1 MDTTKAPSPGVE
13 SLRRRQVRQFL
24 GRFAQTG
31 TQALGSLFDPV
42 QLESLIR
49 QHSTHQ
55 RERIYPP
62 MVTLSLFLEQV
73 LGADHSCQDAVAR
86 GLSSR
91 VAQDLPASSLNTGP
105 YCKARQRL
113 SSALL
118 VELCKTLGQRICQT
132 QPHPWHWRGRE
143 VKLIDGTTVS
153 MPDTALNQASY
164 PQSTLQKAGL
174 GFPVMRIVGI
184 ISLGCGAVLD
194 WVQGAC
200 SGKLSGETAMLRQL
214 DAALHPGDI
223 VLMDRYYTG
232 YFTVARLLAQGVDF
246 VSRQHQLRHT
256 DFAQGQRLGK
266 GDHVALWSRP
276 VRPKWMT
283 PEEYEAT
290 PLNLQVRET
299 RVGEWTVISSLK
311 DAKAVS
317 RQDLNELYCWRWHVE
332 LDLRAI
338 KAVMQMDVLRCKT
351 PAMVIKEVAAHLLAY
366 NLVRSVMAQAAY
378 RVGCLPRQLSFK
390 GALQQL
396 RAFEEQLRHGAY
408 TRTTWLCEV
417 LIAGVGQLKLQHRP
431 GRVEPRAIK
440 RRSKNL
446 AFLTQPRG
454 VLKAELQAL
463 RERKMEGVWA

>member
-31 TQALGSLFDPV
+31 TQALG
-42 QLESLIR
+42 
-49 QHSTHQ
+49 
-55 RERIYPP
+55 
-62 MVTLSLFLEQV
+62 LEQV

-91 VAQDLPASSLNTGP
+91 VAQDLSVSSLNTGP

-113 SSALL
+113 NSALL

>member
-1 MDTTKAPSPGVE
+1 MPS
-13 SLRRRQVRQFL
+13 R
-24 GRFAQTG
+24 
-31 TQALGSLFDPV
+31 
-42 QLESLIR
+42 
-49 QHSTHQ
+49 
-55 RERIYPP
+55 
-62 MVTLSLFLEQV
+62 
-73 LGADHSCQDAVAR
+73 
-86 GLSSR
+86 SR